1 MTEPSAQPTDPF
13 EPMRRSYEEALD
25 NWSAM
30 MEQMV
35 GAEGFAGASNQL
47 LKQYMEIERSIRE
60 TSRATADALH
70 ILTKDDV
77 ARVAEQIV
85 TVERKVDEVSRQG
98 QGVADLV
105 ERMPVEG
112 LAALPGRLLSLET
125 KIDALSAAAADPA
138 GDELSGIAERLG
150 ALETKLDAVREV
162 IPPAPADPADA
173 LAPVL
178 ERLGSLESKV
188 DALATTS
195 SKPAAR
201 TPAAS
206 KPARAKREAAK
217 ADGAQSKAGEKAPSK
232 PARPARRPR
241 TPKS

>member
-25 NWSAM
+25 NWSTM

-35 GAEGFAGASNQL
+35 GAEGFASASNQL
-47 LKQYMEIERSIRE
+47 LKQYVEIEKSIRE

-70 ILTKDDV
+70 IPTKDDV

-85 TVERKVDEVSRQG
+85 NVERKVDEVSRQG
-98 QGVADLV
+98 HGVADLV
-105 ERMPVEG
+105 ERLPVEG

-125 KIDALSAAAADPA
+125 KIDALSAAADPA
-138 GDELSGIAERLG
+138 DDELSGIAERLG

-173 LAPVL
+173 LAPIL
-178 ERLGSLESKV
+178 AQLGSLESKV
-188 DALATTS
+188 DALATAP
-195 SKPAAR
+195 KPAAS
-201 TPAAS
+201 TPA
-206 KPARAKREAAK
+206 RGKRKTATTDK
-217 ADGAQSKAGEKAPSK
+217 AQSKTGDKAPSK
-232 PARPARRPR
+232 PASPARRPR

>member
-1 MTEPSAQPTDPF
+1 MTEPTAQPTDPF

-25 NWSAM
+25 NWSTM

-35 GAEGFAGASNQL
+35 GAEGFASASNQL
-47 LKQYMEIERSIRE
+47 LKQYVEIEKSIRE

-70 ILTKDDV
+70 IPTKDDV
-77 ARVAEQIV
+77 AQVAEQIGN
-85 TVERKVDEVSRQG
+85 VERKVDEVSSQG
-98 QGVADLV
+98 HGVADLV
-105 ERMPVEG
+105 ERLPVEG

-138 GDELSGIAERLG
+138 DDELSGIAERLV

-173 LAPVL
+173 LAPIL
-178 ERLGSLESKV
+178 ARLGSLESKV
-188 DALATTS
+188 DALATAP
-195 SKPAAR
+195 K
-201 TPAAS
+201 PAAS
-206 KPARAKREAAK
+206 KPARGKRETAK
-217 ADGAQSKAGEKAPSK
+217 TDEAQSRTGDKAPSK
-232 PARPARRPR
+232 PASPARRRR

>member
-25 NWSAM
+25 NWSTM

-35 GAEGFAGASNQL
+35 GAEGFASASNQL
-47 LKQYMEIERSIRE
+47 LKQYVEIEKSIRE

-70 ILTKDDV
+70 IPTKDDV
-77 ARVAEQIV
+77 VRVAEQIV
-85 TVERKVDEVSRQG
+85 NVERKVDEVSRQG
-98 QGVADLV
+98 HGVADLV

-138 GDELSGIAERLG
+138 DDELSGIAERLV
-150 ALETKLDAVREV
+150 ALETKLDGVREV

-173 LAPVL
+173 LAPIL
-178 ERLGSLESKV
+178 ARLGSLESKV
-188 DALATTS
+188 DDALAT
-195 SKPAAR
+195 AR
-201 TPAAS
+201 KPAAS
-206 KPARAKREAAK
+206 KPAGGKRETAK
-217 ADGAQSKAGEKAPSK
+217 TDEAQSKTGDKAASK
-232 PARPARRPR
+232 PASPARRPR

>member
-25 NWSAM
+25 NWSKT

-35 GAEGFAGASNQL
+35 GTKGFASASNQL
-47 LKQYMEIERSIRE
+47 LKQYMEIEKSIRE

-70 ILTKDDV
+70 IPTKDDV
-77 ARVAEQIV
+77 AGVAEQIV
-85 TVERKVDEVSRQG
+85 NVERKVDEVSRQG
-98 QGVADLV
+98 HDVADLV
-105 ERMPVEG
+105 GRMPVEG

-138 GDELSGIAERLG
+138 DDGLSGIAERLG

-173 LAPVL
+173 LAPIL
-178 ERLGSLESKV
+178 ARLGSLESKV
-188 DALATTS
+188 DALAT
-195 SKPAAR
+195 AR
-201 TPAAS
+201 KPAAS
-206 KPARAKREAAK
+206 KPARGKRQTAKTDE
-217 ADGAQSKAGEKAPSK
+217 AQSRTGDEAPSK
-232 PARPARRPR
+232 PASPARRPR